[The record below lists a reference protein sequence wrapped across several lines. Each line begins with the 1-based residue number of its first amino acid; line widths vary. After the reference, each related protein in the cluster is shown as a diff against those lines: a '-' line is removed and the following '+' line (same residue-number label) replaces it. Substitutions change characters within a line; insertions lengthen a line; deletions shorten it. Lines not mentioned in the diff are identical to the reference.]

1 MGLGQVDPQPLLMCV
16 RVRPHRVTRTPGP
29 APRVLAQPVI
39 IIIIIVIIIVII
51 IMTWRVEAPH

>member
-1 MGLGQVDPQPLLMCV
+1 MGLGQVDPQPLVMCV
-16 RVRPHRVTRTPGP
+16 RVRPYRVTRAPGP
-29 APRVLAQPVI
+29 APSVLAQPVI